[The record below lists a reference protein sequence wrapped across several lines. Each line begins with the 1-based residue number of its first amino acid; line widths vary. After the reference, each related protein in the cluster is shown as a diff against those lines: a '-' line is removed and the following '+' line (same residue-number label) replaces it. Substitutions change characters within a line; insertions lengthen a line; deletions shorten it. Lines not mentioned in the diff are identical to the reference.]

1 MNSNTLKKYQT
12 QLKKLKSKQ
21 DVVGAELEDCQQ
33 RYNQIKAEILETQTK
48 INELSRNNQ
57 LIVSEHATIRVLE
70 RVFEVNLDE
79 INQQIIDDVLP
90 IYTKLGDGI
99 ILVKC
104 IDMRAVIKNGVID
117 ESKKNN
123 NNVIRLALVNDK
135 KELKKCHYQREVAS
149 IISTSAV
156 QAVKELD
163 DLLG

>member
-1 MNSNTLKKYQT
+1 M
-12 QLKKLKSKQ
+12 QL
-21 DVVGAELEDCQQ
+21 
-33 RYNQIKAEILETQTK
+33 
-48 INELSRNNQ
+48 
-57 LIVSEHATIRVLE
+57 H
-70 RVFEVNLDE
+70 
-79 INQQIIDDVLP
+79 
-90 IYTKLGDGI
+90 KLGDGI
-99 ILVKC
+99 IPVKC

-156 QAVKELD
+156 QAEKELD